1 MSQGGAKAVWEARTE
16 PAKQGPRVELEEP
29 AEQETTEMEQTK
41 LKTTTVEW
49 KTSKLVQTELKTTMS
64 RQKVQG

>member
-1 MSQGGAKAVWEARTE
+1 MSQGGAKAVWEARAET
-16 PAKQGPRVELEEP
+16 KQGPRVELAEP
-29 AEQETTEMEQTK
+29 AEQKTTEMEQTE

-49 KTSKLVQTELKTTMS
+49 KTSKLVQIKLKTTMS